1 MNIHLKRVNILK
13 KFLKKK
19 FKQLSLDTCQKTTF
33 LTNIN
38 SYPMCRV
45 SNKLSSAFN
54 QIDKSIFNHLK
65 KRPNDQIGKMLF
77 DRFLNEIDLNEFQNI
92 DLIINILK
100 QSSCLNYHESSY
112 FLSIIYSHGIRTE
125 SNKILVSNFVIIFKY
140 YFNVVLFYKAN
151 IYLFKCAINND
162 RLCLS
167 SLASK
172 HFVGNDEFSLDYDT
186 SYCKRFNQNYS

>member
-1 MNIHLKRVNILK
+1 
-13 KFLKKK
+13 
-19 FKQLSLDTCQKTTF
+19 
-33 LTNIN
+33 
-38 SYPMCRV
+38 MCRV

-54 QIDKSIFNHLK
+54 QIDRSIYNHLK
-65 KRPNDQIGKMLF
+65 KRPNDQIGEMLF

-92 DLIINILK
+92 DMIINILK

-125 SNKILVSNFVIIFKY
+125 SNKILVSNFVIISKY
-140 YFNVVLFYKAN
+140 YFNIVLFYKAN
-151 IYLFKCAINND
+151 IYLFKGAINND

-172 HFVGNDEFSLDYDT
+172 HFVGTDEFSLDYDT